1 MEKKCCIVIEEV
13 VYSINSL
20 TNNLQFIKL
29 VHPTNQHNK
38 WLKCERVTVKLFR
51 KSGQPAWCPCKLV
64 KKRTNVTMNPD
75 KKYWSSLALQLKYR
89 CVTITVTT
97 TRGISS
103 YPVKLKATAAQIK
116 QTFYMKK
123 SNKMLLELCSV
134 ERCLQSCVSHL
145 LGTTNMPLE
154 LFIAKVVKTFSVCV
168 NCLNG
173 CCLQNGRH
181 GMFFKDL
188 NHIFY
193 TAWWPSSVV
202 TTRGQTSMFPA
213 TCHYC
218 RCFLPKRNSHTVG
231 GERCRLQ

>member
-38 WLKCERVTVKLFR
+38 WLKCERVKVKLFR

-64 KKRTNVTMNPD
+64 KKRTNITMNPD

-89 CVTITVTT
+89 YVTITVTT

-123 SNKMLLELCSV
+123 SNKMLLELCFV
-134 ERCLQSCVSHL
+134 ERSLQSCFPSPGHNKHAAWPFYCKGCETIFCLRKLFKWLLSSKWEAWYVLQRPESHFLHSLVTLQCSHYTWSDQYVSCHL
-145 LGTTNMPLE
+145 SLL
-154 LFIAKVVKTFSVCV
+154 
-168 NCLNG
+168 
-173 CCLQNGRH
+173 
-181 GMFFKDL
+181 
-188 NHIFY
+188 
-193 TAWWPSSVV
+193 
-202 TTRGQTSMFPA
+202 
-213 TCHYC
+213 
-218 RCFLPKRNSHTVG
+218 
-231 GERCRLQ
+231 